1 MATKNSASYSPTTTC
16 SRSSIIF
23 IIIPPSLFSLTL
35 LFDPIF
41 PSHFSMSSCMCLSPS
56 PSASARENSIR
67 RNKLIILV
75 SLLFI
80 VICVFI
86 IVGVSRIVEIGSV
99 PFFIIIIAGS
109 MVFMCFFF
117 ALVALAKSTTAAT
130 ISTYHA
136 ALTVHDNTLYN
147 DDNPLPQ
154 VPVFYFLETI
164 HREDEEDEKIVPD
177 DGYWTNQIIRTESQK
192 DVCAICLCDLDSINT
207 GVSNCCKRRLHV
219 KCAQK
224 YFNVVQRVQCPLCR
238 HTTTPPTTGEN
249 SLISSS
255 STTPPV

>member
-1 MATKNSASYSPTTTC
+1 MSPC
-16 SRSSIIF
+16 I
-23 IIIPPSLFSLTL
+23 
-35 LFDPIF
+35 
-41 PSHFSMSSCMCLSPS
+41 CLSPP
-56 PSASARENSIR
+56 PSASAHENSIR

-99 PFFIIIIAGS
+99 AFFVIIVTGS
-109 MVFMCFFF
+109 LVFMCFFF
-117 ALVALAKSTTAAT
+117 ALVALAKSVPNPSSTA
-130 ISTYHA
+130 H
-136 ALTVHDNTLYN
+136 LTVGAVIRRSTTVSAQGVNDN
-147 DDNPLPQ
+147 DDNSSLPQ

-164 HREDEEDEKIVPD
+164 HRKPNENGEEVKNVPD
-177 DGYWTNQIIRTESQK
+177 DSFWEIVDHHHPIMSPPIVTLSLKRSESQK
-192 DVCAICLCDLDSINT
+192 DVCAICLCDFETTTNST

-238 HTTTPPTTGEN
+238 HQTLTPTTGDN

-255 STTPPV
+255 PSPPV

>member
-1 MATKNSASYSPTTTC
+1 MSPC
-16 SRSSIIF
+16 I
-23 IIIPPSLFSLTL
+23 
-35 LFDPIF
+35 
-41 PSHFSMSSCMCLSPS
+41 CLSPP
-56 PSASARENSIR
+56 PSASAHENSIR

-99 PFFIIIIAGS
+99 AFFVIIVTGS
-109 MVFMCFFF
+109 LVFMCFFF
-117 ALVALAKSTTAAT
+117 ALVALAKSVPNSSSTAHHT
-130 ISTYHA
+130 VGA
-136 ALTVHDNTLYN
+136 AGIVGRSNNSSGQGVN
-147 DDNPLPQ
+147 DDDDDNNNSLPQ

-164 HREDEEDEKIVPD
+164 HRKPNVNGEEVKNVPD
-177 DGYWTNQIIRTESQK
+177 DSFWEIVDHHHPIMSPPIVTLSLKRSESQK
-192 DVCAICLCDLDSINT
+192 DVCAICLCDFETTTNST
-207 GVSNCCKRRLHV
+207 GISNCCKRRLHV

-238 HTTTPPTTGEN
+238 HLTLTPPTGDN

-255 STTPPV
+255 PSPPV